1 MIPITIILILSMLK
15 RLNFWYIMDMNIDLT
30 SEEDTYLYNILM
42 VDEDWLTTK
51 KWSNLLLDAGLNIEH
66 IFSAHTFA
74 QGLDDI
80 REYEIDLLITDIEV
94 GGLNGIDYMQQV
106 KMIKPSIEM
115 IVVSANNTFEYAQTA
130 IRLGVKNYLIKPL
143 HQEQFL
149 DSVREVLLHLNIARP
164 VIENISLPSCN
175 HFQMERHTMQK
186 HLKLNQ
192 LFAQPIHLPQE
203 DSLYQ
208 SLGLYGPYYAMVK
221 IRYQPPASRHIDHTL
236 EDQYLLNYAVMNVA
250 LELVQDQW
258 NSIIFETED
267 YEINIIMQ
275 WDEAS
280 YIQGWNDKIRQLN
293 QLGHLLHTKIYQ
305 YLHIPNVIGI
315 SQILKGYSLIK
326 QLNVQ
331 ANRAVLWHTKYP
343 DHYVFYYGNIHWKS
357 YESEAENES
366 KNPYNLIVSQVKE
379 YIEKCYGQKGLTI
392 HDVAKKNHVSP
403 NYLSYLFKKDTGFNL
418 WEYVIKL
425 RMEESR
431 NLLLQTDLRR
441 YEVAERVGYESPEHF
456 SKIFKKY
463 YGISPSEFKQLQ
475 A

>member
-1 MIPITIILILSMLK
+1 
-15 RLNFWYIMDMNIDLT
+15 MDMNIDLI

-42 VDEDWLTTK
+42 IDDDWLTTEK
-51 KWSNLLLDAGLNIEH
+51 LSQLLWHAGLNMSH

-74 QGLDDI
+74 QGLDYI

-94 GGLNGIDYMQQV
+94 AGLNGIDYMQQI
-106 KMIKPSIEM
+106 KMIKPSIEI
-115 IVVSANNTFEYAQTA
+115 IVVSANNTFENAQTA

-149 DSVREVLLHLNIARP
+149 DSVREVLLHLNITRP
-164 VIENISLPSCN
+164 AIEKVSVPQCN
-175 HFQMERHTMQK
+175 HFQMKRHTMQN

-192 LFAQPIHLPQE
+192 LLAPQPHLPSD

-208 SLGLYGPYYAMVK
+208 SLGLYGPYYAMLK
-221 IRYQPPASRHIDHTL
+221 IRYQPLTSRQIDLTL
-236 EDQYLLNYAVMNVA
+236 EDQHLLNYAVMNIAV
-250 LELVQDQW
+250 EIVHDQW
-258 NSIIFETED
+258 NSITFETD
-267 YEINIIMQ
+267 DCEINIIIQ

-280 YIQGWNDKIRQLN
+280 YNQGWNDKIRQLN
-293 QLGHLLHTKIYQ
+293 QLGQLLHTHIDQ

-315 SQILKGYSLIK
+315 SQILKGYSFIK

-357 YESEAENES
+357 DELEEHES

-379 YIEKCYGQKGLTI
+379 YIEKYYRQKGLTI

-441 YEVAERVGYESPEHF
+441 YEVAEKVGYESPEHF